1 MTLGRFDLNIE
12 EVLSDW
18 TIVSA
23 VREIIANALDEQK
36 LSNSDD
42 ISIIEHS
49 DGEWHIIDYG
59 RGLAAEHLTLKESE
73 EKLESDLPLIGK
85 FGVGLK
91 DALATLHRNGVEVE
105 IYSSKGTF
113 RLVTDSKQEFEHII
127 TLQVDYD
134 SSACIEVGTEVR
146 LIGIESFEIK
156 GATRLFLE
164 LSGQNVIETNLLGQ
178 VINPEGATPGVYIH
192 GVRVNDEPDFLF
204 SYNIS
209 NLDSQ
214 LSRFLNRERQ
224 AVSRTAY
231 GTMLREMLLECEA
244 ELIRNS
250 LAAELE
256 DRHYKESCYEVRRWA
271 DVGVFA
277 LERLCEQKSVVA
289 VSQHQL
295 EYDRHHIDDMR
306 KEGTLPILMKEQE
319 LKRVR
324 KLQQEFNTNI
334 RLLKDWIKQDQEKYN
349 LDPVAEAEM
358 SKSERNVFATRNR
371 LMRLV
376 GIPEDDEPEI
386 IVSNTTRPPKNI
398 GEAGGEI
405 VQTHVVGYYTRL
417 TDTIVI
423 HRGQLKTK
431 VDFAGTLLHELAH
444 RTSHRPDVDRGF
456 ELELTRYLGM
466 VGASAVERR

>member
-1 MTLGRFDLNIE
+1 MTLRRFDLNIE

-23 VREIIANALDEQK
+23 LREIIANALDEQK
-36 LSNSDD
+36 LSNSGD
-42 ISIIEHS
+42 ILIIERG

-59 RGLAAEHLTLKESE
+59 RGLAAEHLTLKEDE

-105 IYSSKGTF
+105 IHSSKGTF
-113 RLVTDSKQEFEHII
+113 RLVTDSKQAFEDII
-127 TLQVDYD
+127 TLHVDYD
-134 SSACIEVGTEVR
+134 STTCIEVGTEVR
-146 LIGIESFEIK
+146 LIGIESYEIK
-156 GATRLFLE
+156 KATRLFLE
-164 LSGQNVIETNLLGQ
+164 LSGQDVIETNSGGQ
-178 VINPEGATPGVYIH
+178 VINPDGATPGVYIH
-192 GVRVNDEPDFLF
+192 GVRVNEEPDFLF

-209 NLDSQ
+209 NLDPQ

-224 AVSRTAY
+224 AVSRSAY
-231 GTMLREMLLECEA
+231 GTVLREMLLECEA

-256 DRHYKESCYEVRRWA
+256 NRNNTESCYEVRRWS

-306 KEGTLPILMKEQE
+306 KEGTLPILMKEPE
-319 LKRVR
+319 LKRIR
-324 KLQQEFNTNI
+324 KLQQELNTKI
-334 RLLKDWIKQDQEKYN
+334 RLLEDWIEQDQEKYD
-349 LDPVAEAEM
+349 LDPVPESEM
-358 SKSERNVFATRNR
+358 SESEKNVYSTRNR

-386 IVSNTTRPPKNI
+386 IVSNTTRPPKNS
-398 GEAGGEI
+398 GEAGGVIIE
-405 VQTHVVGYYTRL
+405 THVLGYYDPL

-423 HRGQLKTK
+423 HRDQLKAN
-431 VDFAGTLLHELAH
+431 VDFVGTLLHELAH
-444 RTSHRPDVDRGF
+444 RTSRRPDIDRGF